1 MILTKEEFLNYGFK
15 VSADSSA
22 ELAIK
27 ECELFHVKS
36 ALTDEVYLRCQEE
49 SEDMEIIREGG
60 NLNGKVYAGL
70 KFAIAHLSF
79 AYLLRQNVA
88 ATRMGS
94 VLKDSEYSSQVD
106 SATLFEVMNFNI
118 SIGNAALREVCEYF
132 QLDTDRVTNNAFGL
146 LL

>member
-49 SEDMEIIREGG
+49 SEEMEIIREGG

-79 AYLLRQNVA
+79 AYLLRPSSLK
-88 ATRMGS
+88 TRYLPFS
-94 VLKDSEYSSQVD
+94 LLSL
-106 SATLFEVMNFNI
+106 SATL
-118 SIGNAALREVCEYF
+118 
-132 QLDTDRVTNNAFGL
+132 L
-146 LL
+146 LPSSPQRSSS